1 MIIVY
6 VVDKEGKIETPS
18 FTNFPVSNIL
28 LNELIQSQMIHTEL
42 IDNPK
47 PTRRKNIAA
56 PSLFLMEVL
65 ALILLKNVKN

>member
-1 MIIVY
+1 
-6 VVDKEGKIETPS
+6 
-18 FTNFPVSNIL
+18 
-28 LNELIQSQMIHTEL
+28 MIHTEL